1 MMEITD
7 RVWRE
12 VAPEVEDSIEEE
24 VIEADEFT
32 EIDDLPIS
40 LDE

>member
-7 RVWRE
+7 RVWSRWK
-12 VAPEVEDSIEEE
+12 SIEEE

>member
-12 VAPEVEDSIEEE
+12 VAPEAEEE
-24 VIEADEFT
+24 IIATDEFT
-32 EIDDLPIS
+32 EVDDIPIS

>member
-12 VAPEVEDSIEEE
+12 VAPEVEESVEEE
-24 VIEADEFT
+24 TVDTDEFT
-32 EIDDLPIS
+32 ETDDLPIS